1 MPARTSPTSRLDWFL
16 LLSIIALLT
25 YVNGGSVAAKVFN
38 DNTKGE
44 VPNRAADA
52 QTRRYLREPN
62 WLTTGND
69 GDNFEERAID
79 VKLPMTAKL
88 QNLVNSPTLKSLATS
103 IKHRL
108 TSNNQIATD
117 KLFARLNVGAAESKL
132 FESAPYQQWVQ
143 SVTTAYKN
151 TPGMGEAAM
160 FSTLTTHYG
169 DEVLAKLLVKKNEVL
184 AKLLV
189 EAQQISK
196 TRSIAE
202 QFQALQ
208 IDNWIAKDQKADDI
222 YALLKLSVADDALLK
237 NPLMNT
243 WIYVTRLGKEDPYDL
258 LLLKLKTRYDEAELA
273 HLLIAAKADNSAESV
288 AKKVEQAQLKNW
300 LTGGKTEDDAFNLL
314 RLSIDDGYEI
324 LKNPALSTWN
334 SYVKMLKHNP
344 DELLFLKLKR
354 QFSDYEIAKLD
365 SWVKLDKTAD
375 DIFNVLKLNKEG
387 DKLFESPVLSYWV
400 AFVMKGD
407 KENADE
413 LMYSVMKK
421 YYGDDMLEK
430 LFARVKGSASTK
442 RLASKL
448 EQEMWMSHGKTEDD
462 IFNYLKLG
470 EKGDGIFKDPAL
482 TEQTQ
487 RKPDEFAVISA
498 LEKHFDYVD
507 LARKLGYAEHQA
519 KMKGDTVEIVTSL
532 QNLQFKQWMTEKG
545 LDPNRVGRLLIKSP
559 RDTRNNRVLLDFYD
573 FYRANGGQVKL
584 HLRNM

>member
-169 DEVLAKLLVKKNEVL
+169 DEVLAKLLLKRNKFP
-184 AKLLV
+184 
-189 EAQQISK
+189 
-196 TRSIAE
+196 RRGIAE

-559 RDTRNNRVLLDFYD
+559 LDTRNNRVLLDFYD

>member
-88 QNLVNSPTLKSLATS
+88 QNLVNSPTLKSLATN

-169 DEVLAKLLVKKNEVL
+169 DEVLAKLLLKRNKFP
-184 AKLLV
+184 
-189 EAQQISK
+189 
-196 TRSIAE
+196 RRGIAE

-448 EQEMWMSHGKTEDD
+448 EQEIPGAEYVGFLRKQ
-462 IFNYLKLG
+462 
-470 EKGDGIFKDPAL
+470 A
-482 TEQTQ
+482 EQTQ

-532 QNLQFKQWMTEKG
+532 QNLQFKQWMTEEG

-559 RDTRNNRVLLDFYD
+559 LDTRNNRVLLDFYD

>member
-88 QNLVNSPTLKSLATS
+88 QNLVNSPTLKSLATN

-169 DEVLAKLLVKKNEVL
+169 DEVLAKLL
-184 AKLLV
+184 
-189 EAQQISK
+189 

-532 QNLQFKQWMTEKG
+532 QNLQFKQWMTEEG

-559 RDTRNNRVLLDFYD
+559 LDTRNNRVLLDFYD

>member
-88 QNLVNSPTLKSLATS
+88 QNLVNSPTLKSLATN

-169 DEVLAKLLVKKNEVL
+169 DEVLAKLL
-184 AKLLV
+184 
-189 EAQQISK
+189 
-196 TRSIAE
+196 
-202 QFQALQ
+202 
-208 IDNWIAKDQKADDI
+208 DQKADDI

-354 QFSDYEIAKLD
+354 QFSDYEIAKVIVAATRDTKVTINLGGGGLEKMQLD

-375 DIFNVLKLNKEG
+375 DVFNVLKLNKEG

-448 EQEMWMSHGKTEDD
+448 EQEMWRSHGKQKTT
-462 IFNYLKLG
+462 F
-470 EKGDGIFKDPAL
+470 L
-482 TEQTQ
+482 T
-487 RKPDEFAVISA
+487 I
-498 LEKHFDYVD
+498 
-507 LARKLGYAEHQA
+507 
-519 KMKGDTVEIVTSL
+519 
-532 QNLQFKQWMTEKG
+532 
-545 LDPNRVGRLLIKSP
+545 
-559 RDTRNNRVLLDFYD
+559 
-573 FYRANGGQVKL
+573 
-584 HLRNM
+584 

>member
-169 DEVLAKLLVKKNEVL
+169 DEVLAKLL
-184 AKLLV
+184 
-189 EAQQISK
+189 
-196 TRSIAE
+196 
-202 QFQALQ
+202 
-208 IDNWIAKDQKADDI
+208 IDNWVAKDQKADDI